1 MNWACIG
8 MLLWQGVAAYKLF
21 TGKDMPA
28 YKIVGSQEADPMN
41 GSISVSTNDG
51 WICEF
56 AKDGENCFVIPEAP
70 AHLSPEARDRSD
82 RDNFYNILD
91 DKILP
96 LYYDHNDKWMD
107 IVFNAMT
114 DIYPEF
120 DSDRMADQ
128 YYTEMYNS

>member
-1 MNWACIG
+1 MT
-8 MLLWQGVAAYKLF
+8 GVQTCAL
-21 TGKDMPA
+21 P
-28 YKIVGSQEADPMN
+28 
-41 GSISVSTNDG
+41 IS
-51 WICEF
+51 
-56 AKDGENCFVIPEAP
+56 P

>member
-1 MNWACIG
+1 MERSVDLCVVGAAGSG
-8 MLLWQGVAAYKLF
+8 MSAA
-21 TGKDMPA
+21 
-28 YKIVGSQEADPMN
+28 MN

>member
-1 MNWACIG
+1 MTAGSANSPR
-8 MLLWQGVAAYKLF
+8 
-21 TGKDMPA
+21 TGKTA
-28 YKIVGSQEADPMN
+28 SSFREA
-41 GSISVSTNDG
+41 
-51 WICEF
+51 
-56 AKDGENCFVIPEAP
+56 AP
-70 AHLSPEARDRSD
+70 HLSPEARDRSD